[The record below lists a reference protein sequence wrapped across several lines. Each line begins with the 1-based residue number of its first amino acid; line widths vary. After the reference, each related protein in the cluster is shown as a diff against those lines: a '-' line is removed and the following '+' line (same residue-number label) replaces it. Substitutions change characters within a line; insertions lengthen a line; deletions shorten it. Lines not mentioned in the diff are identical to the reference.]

1 VSRRLW
7 LLSLRGILCWQGEGT
22 LWIVHKCWCG
32 WTGCGHAMQD
42 LVLLIL
48 ANLSCDIIT
57 DSTDTEKQSIR
68 WAIVNSDIPG
78 ILYEMANTL
87 SSKGLRN
94 MIVIIRNIS
103 LAGTISRQS
112 HLTIVSASC
121 WRGCRGERDHPIS
134 RWFPIWDEY
143 VIHRFWKNLWQPRS

>member
-1 VSRRLW
+1 
-7 LLSLRGILCWQGEGT
+7 
-22 LWIVHKCWCG
+22 
-32 WTGCGHAMQD
+32 M
-42 LVLLIL
+42 LLIL

-57 DSTDTEKQSIR
+57 DGSDTEKQSIR

-112 HLTIVSASC
+112 CLAIVSASC

-134 RWFPIWDEY
+134 RWFPI
-143 VIHRFWKNLWQPRS
+143 